1 MDNFNFNLFKYF
13 YYVAYYKGF
22 SNAAKNLNIVQSALS
37 YNVKTLE
44 SQIGKKLIIR
54 NRKHFQLTDAGNNLY
69 ENLKSVFAILEHNFQ
84 TLTEKNKIYNEISI
98 GIRHE
103 LSDYIFKDSI
113 KDFVE
118 KYPNIHLNIN
128 LYSKLDTKKY
138 DDDYDILID
147 YIEYTNLIDSGKKT
161 ELCELSNILV
171 AGKNL
176 YKKLPKVN
184 DIQDVKDTKFISL
197 CPNKKKG
204 KFQKFCF
211 ENNIL
216 FTDIISINDS
226 SLQKQLVKDDIGLC
240 LLPAESIKSELVNG
254 EIKKVNIKNE
264 IFKDKIVIVYKN
276 NKKISI
282 IKNFIDHLKAR
293 YNKEEK

>member
-1 MDNFNFNLFKYF
+1 M
-13 YYVAYYKGF
+13 
-22 SNAAKNLNIVQSALS
+22 
-37 YNVKTLE
+37 
-44 SQIGKKLIIR
+44 
-54 NRKHFQLTDAGNNLY
+54 Y

-204 KFQKFCF
+204 KFQKSCF

-276 NKKISI
+276 NKKNI
-282 IKNFIDHLKAR
+282 
-293 YNKEEK
+293 YY